1 MTTTTYT
8 NFRQNLK
15 GFMREVNDDADVI
28 TVTSNDGNNIVVLSE
43 KDYASI
49 METVHLL
56 SSDANSKH
64 LEESKEQ
71 LKSGKTISTSLED
84 L

>member
-15 GFMREVNDDADVI
+15 SFMREVNDDADVI

-49 METVHLL
+49 METVYLL

-64 LEESKEQ
+64 IEESKEQ
-71 LKSGKTISTSLED
+71 LETGKTISTRLED

>member
-15 GFMREVNDDADVI
+15 SFMREVNDDADVV

-56 SSDANSKH
+56 SSEANNKY

-71 LKSGKTISTSLED
+71 LKAGKTVSTNLED

>member
-15 GFMREVNDDADVI
+15 SFMREVNDDADII

-49 METVHLL
+49 MDTVYLL

-64 LEESKEQ
+64 LKESKEQ
-71 LKSGKTISTSLED
+71 LETGKTISTRLED

>member
-15 GFMREVNDDADVI
+15 GFMREVNDDADVL

-71 LKSGKTISTSLED
+71 LESGKTISTSLED

>member
-71 LKSGKTISTSLED
+71 LESGKTISTSLED

>member
-56 SSDANSKH
+56 SSDANNKH

-71 LKSGKTISTSLED
+71 LETGKIISTSLED

>member
-15 GFMREVNDDADVI
+15 SFMREVNDDADII

-49 METVHLL
+49 METVYLL

-64 LEESKEQ
+64 LKESKEQ
-71 LKSGKTISTSLED
+71 LETGKTISTRLED